1 MTIEFNM
8 EIAIKNI
15 IACRRRAKPQD
26 VADGIA
32 WYAEAYEECR
42 LIADEYDLPI
52 HIAVGV
58 VAALSPNNR
67 WTTNLTN
74 ARDMIDAFV
83 NGRDI
88 DSVSV
93 CTYGNMKR
101 KAWSILEQNPCRIE
115 ADKELVK
122 MDNMWV
128 EGEPVID
135 KTKEILNGRKI
146 VCFYENIMGED
157 TCTIDGHARNIAYN
171 ERVNLTDNKTNI
183 GKKEYELLQMA
194 YSRAAARCTVNGRKF
209 KAYELQAVTWVTW
222 RKQHGIA

>member
-8 EIAIKNI
+8 QIAVRNI

-26 VADGIA
+26 VAAGIA

-42 LIADEYDLPI
+42 QIADEYDLPVYI
-52 HIAVGV
+52 VVAV

-67 WTTNLTN
+67 WTTNITN
-74 ARDMIDAFV
+74 ARDLIDCHSL
-83 NGRDI
+83 GI
-88 DSVSV
+88 DMDRVSV
-93 CTYGNMKR
+93 CTYGAMKR
-101 KAWSILEQNPCRIE
+101 KAWSILDILPCQDE
-115 ADKELVK
+115 VK
-122 MDNMWV
+122 V
-128 EGEPVID
+128 
-135 KTKEILNGRKI
+135 ILNGRKI

-183 GKKEYELLQMA
+183 GVKEYANLQEA
-194 YSRAAARCTVNGRKF
+194 YRQAAKRCTVNGRRF

>member
-1 MTIEFNM
+1 MTVEFNM

-26 VADGIA
+26 VAHGIA

-42 LIADEYDLPI
+42 LIAWQHNLPVY
-52 HIAVGV
+52 AVVGV

-67 WTTNLTN
+67 WTTNITN
-74 ARDMIDAFV
+74 ARDLIDAFV
-83 NGRDI
+83 NDRDM

-93 CTYGNMKR
+93 CTYSAMKR
-101 KAWSILEQNPCRIE
+101 KAWDILVTAVRP
-115 ADKELVK
+115 
-122 MDNMWV
+122 
-128 EGEPVID
+128 GEM
-135 KTKEILNGRKI
+135 KAHLNGRKI

-171 ERVNLTDNKTNI
+171 ERVNLTDNKTSI
-183 GKKEYELLQMA
+183 GVKEYANLQEA
-194 YSRAAARCTVNGRKF
+194 YRQAAKRCTVNGRRF

>member
-8 EIAIKNI
+8 EIAVRNI

-26 VADGIA
+26 VAAGIA

-42 LIADEYDLPI
+42 QIADEYTPYGISI
-52 HIAVGV
+52 HLAAGV
-58 VAALSPNNR
+58 VAALAPNNR
-67 WTTNLTN
+67 WSTNVTN
-74 ARDMIDAFV
+74 ARDLIDAFV
-83 NGRDI
+83 NGRDM

-93 CTYGNMKR
+93 CTYGAMKR
-101 KAWSILEQNPCRIE
+101 KAWQILYQIRPSHDSSK
-115 ADKELVK
+115 A
-122 MDNMWV
+122 
-128 EGEPVID
+128 
-135 KTKEILNGRKI
+135 ILNGKKI

-171 ERVNLTDNKTNI
+171 ERVNLTNNKTNI
-183 GKKEYELLQMA
+183 GIKEYANLQEA
-194 YSRAAARCTVNGRKF
+194 YRQAAKRCTVNGRRF